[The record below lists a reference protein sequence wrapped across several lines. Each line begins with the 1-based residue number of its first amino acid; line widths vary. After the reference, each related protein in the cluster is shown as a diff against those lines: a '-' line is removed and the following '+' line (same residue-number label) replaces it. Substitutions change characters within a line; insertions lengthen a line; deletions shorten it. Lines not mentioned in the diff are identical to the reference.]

1 MQGGWREFFYFSK
14 ADRRVMLLLAGMLAG
29 IVLSASFFW
38 WLGGSS
44 PEDARPVDSLAYS
57 AFFDSLQASEPEAAG
72 GEAYYAQGEERKVE
86 TFEFDPNTADS
97 TTLLRLGLSPW
108 QVRNIY
114 KYRARGGRYHRP
126 EDFARLYGLTKGDY
140 DRLYPY
146 IRIADEFKLMSD
158 LPPVEAP
165 RRDSV
170 RPCFRQE
177 KFEEGVQVELNAAD
191 TATLK
196 KVPGI
201 GPYYAR
207 QIVAYRE
214 RLGGFV
220 RLDQL
225 REVWGIDSLLFQR
238 ILPSVYLRQQKPRP
252 LKINQADLYTLRTH
266 PYLDYYQAKEIYLHR
281 LKYGPF
287 SDIEQIRQVNL
298 MDSGTFS
305 RLYPYLSIENTKE
318 NETQAADDTATK
330 NSSP

>member
-1 MQGGWREFFYFSK
+1 MQGGWRDFFYFSK

-158 LPPVEAP
+158 LYPQGMPGH
-165 RRDSV
+165 DSV
-170 RPCFRQE
+170 AARPRQE
-177 KFEEGVQVELNAAD
+177 KFAAGTVVDLNAAD
-191 TATLK
+191 TAMLK

-201 GPYYAR
+201 GSYRAR
-207 QIVAYRE
+207 QIVNYRN
-214 RLGGFV
+214 RLGGFATV
-220 RLDQL
+220 GQL
-225 REVWGIDSLLFQR
+225 AEVEGIPDTLSRWF
-238 ILPSVYLRQQKPRP
+238 VVGEAVMRP
-252 LKINQADLYTLRTH
+252 LHVNRMSVNELRRH
-266 PYLDYYQAKEIYLHR
+266 PYLDFYQSRVIVEHR
-281 LKYGPF
+281 RKFGPIKDLQTLSLYEEF
-287 SDIEQIRQVNL
+287 APSDLE
-298 MDSGTFS
+298 
-305 RLYPYLSIENTKE
+305 RLQPYVSFDE
-318 NETQAADDTATK
+318 
-330 NSSP
+330 